1 MKYTHIE
8 GIEKPVSRI
17 VFGCSNDTMNGG
29 GDFSEVLDA
38 ALEAGINTFDTARV
52 YGKSERSLGRWLR
65 SGRREDVIVET
76 KCCHPSLLRPDR
88 VTAKDIMTDFDR
100 SLGELGTDYADILLL
115 HRDNAKA
122 DTGSIMECLT
132 ALKESGRIRAFG
144 VSNWTH
150 GRIAEANAYAEAH
163 GLEKIALSSPHFGL
177 AVQHG
182 DPWGGCVTISGDN
195 AAARK
200 WYIEN
205 GMPIFAYSGLARGL
219 MSGRYRADD
228 QTLARK
234 LDAPTRRGYL
244 YEDNLRRLERAFE
257 LAEAKGCTVA
267 QLSVAWMFAQG
278 LDVCAI
284 LSQSSPKRVSENAA
298 ACDVVITEEESE
310 YLDLKREKL

>member
-1 MKYTHIE
+1 MKYTNIA
-8 GIEKPVSRI
+8 GIDKPVSRI
-17 VFGCSNDTMNGG
+17 VFGCSNDVMNGG

-52 YGKSERSLGRWLR
+52 YGKSERSLGNWLKTK
-65 SGRREDVIVET
+65 RREDIVVET
-76 KCCHPSLLRPDR
+76 KCCHPSFLNRNR
-88 VTAKDIMTDFDR
+88 VTTKDIMSDFDR
-100 SLGELGTDYADILLL
+100 SLDELGTDYADILLL

-150 GRIAEANAYAEAH
+150 ERIAQANAYAEAH

-182 DPWGGCVTISGDN
+182 DPWGGCVTISDN
-195 AAARK
+195 AEARD
-200 WYIEN
+200 WYIRN
-205 GMPIFAYSGLARGL
+205 HLPIFAYSGLARGL
-219 MSGRYRADD
+219 MSGRYRPDD
-228 QTLARK
+228 ETLAKK

-244 YEDNLRRLERAFE
+244 YADNLLRLERAFE
-257 LAEAKGCTVA
+257 IAKEKGCTVA
-267 QLSVAWMFAQG
+267 QLSVAWMFTQG

-284 LSQSSPKRVSENAA
+284 LSQSSPKRVFENAA
-298 ACDVVITEEESE
+298 ACDVSIAQEEAD
-310 YLDLKREKL
+310 YLDLKKERI

>member
-1 MKYTHIE
+1 M
-8 GIEKPVSRI
+8 
-17 VFGCSNDTMNGG
+17 
-29 GDFSEVLDA
+29 
-38 ALEAGINTFDTARV
+38 
-52 YGKSERSLGRWLR
+52 
-65 SGRREDVIVET
+65 
-76 KCCHPSLLRPDR
+76 
-88 VTAKDIMTDFDR
+88 
-100 SLGELGTDYADILLL
+100 
-115 HRDNAKA
+115 
-122 DTGSIMECLT
+122 
-132 ALKESGRIRAFG
+132 
-144 VSNWTH
+144 
-150 GRIAEANAYAEAH
+150 
-163 GLEKIALSSPHFGL
+163 
-177 AVQHG
+177 
-182 DPWGGCVTISGDN
+182 TISGDN